1 MQTESLTLRS
11 RDPLITG
18 RYPVVLCISVQSRIA
33 RKVEMERLL
42 ISFAAMLFGATIG
55 YIAVWFLSEMF
66 LPDSKG
72 PATYGDWR
80 SVGNGLFLGVPI
92 GALSGIVAALVFT
105 RRLSATE
112 QIRYRWPP
120 YACAGG
126 ILGIGSA
133 LLIYKNPLLELFE
146 GLGSLVGDI
155 SIGTL
160 LYYLFCGAAGASILT
175 VIGLIVNRFQK

>member
-72 PATYGDWR
+72 PGNLWR
-80 SVGNGLFLGVPI
+80 LAISWKWTF
-92 GALSGIVAALVFT
+92 F
-105 RRLSATE
+105 
-112 QIRYRWPP
+112 
-120 YACAGG
+120 
-126 ILGIGSA
+126 GSA
-133 LLIYKNPLLELFE
+133 DW
-146 GLGSLVGDI
+146 GSVWN
-155 SIGTL
+155 SRGT
-160 LYYLFCGAAGASILT
+160 
-175 VIGLIVNRFQK
+175 RFYSTTKRN